1 MLDFKS
7 FLIESES
14 FLIEANQGSYGDEH
28 AHVKV
33 WNYMTEKGIARDKE
47 AMKKELEIA
56 KTDKTHPLHFK
67 NAGKEGFT
75 GGKKTKDSKN
85 SYHAELETAMNTVH
99 AMATHKDF
107 AKAVKEKHKAKVMG
121 GAKGNVSDTWKKY
134 GATKGATSKTD
145 IAIYDPK
152 KGEHEGIRLSM
163 KKGAGSQLMSG
174 GPEENNATHHH
185 AALEMLNNHPKYAK
199 LSSEKKKEI
208 HDHIMGN
215 MKKAGK
221 HVDAMRTASREDMI
235 KLKNKAQK
243 HIDIAHDA
251 YPELNHYVRKE
262 AMTGEGKFGK
272 GAAHTASFLVKSM
285 SGSKGAKVVHVDE
298 HDHEGSRPRVALPK
312 GIGRSGNFKLDER

>member
-1 MLDFKS
+1 MLTFKG
-7 FLIESES
+7 FLNLSES
-14 FLIEANQGSYGDEH
+14 FLIEAEQGSYNDEH
-28 AHVKV
+28 AHVKI
-33 WNYMTEKGIARDKE
+33 WNHMIQKGIAHNKDS
-47 AMKKELEIA
+47 MKKELEKA
-56 KTDKTHPLHFK
+56 KKDKNHPLHHD
-67 NAGKEGFT
+67 NAEEGGFT

-85 SYHAELETAMNTVH
+85 SYHAELENAMHTVH
-99 AMATHKDF
+99 ALATHKEF
-107 AKAVKEKHKAKVMG
+107 AKAVKEKHRAKVMG
-121 GAKGNVSDTWKKY
+121 GARGNVSDTWKKY

-145 IAIYDPK
+145 IAIHDPK

-163 KKGAGSQLMSG
+163 KRGAGSQLMSG

-208 HDHIMGN
+208 HDHIMSHI
-215 MKKAGK
+215 KKAGK

-251 YPELNHYVRKE
+251 YPELNYHVRKE
-262 AMTGEGKFGK
+262 ATTGEGKFGR
-272 GAAHTASFLVKSM
+272 GAAHTASYLVKSM

-312 GIGRSGNFKLDER
+312 GTGRSGNFKLDER

>member
-1 MLDFKS
+1 MLTFKN
-7 FLIESES
+7 FLNLSES
-14 FLIEANQGSYGDEH
+14 FLIEANQGSYSDEH

-33 WNYMTEKGIARDKE
+33 WNHMVEKGIAHDKE
-47 AMKKELEIA
+47 AMKRELETA

-67 NAGKEGFT
+67 NAGKEGFI
-75 GGKKTKDSKN
+75 GGKKTKGSRN
-85 SYHAELETAMNTVH
+85 SYHAELETAMHTVH
-99 AMATHKDF
+99 ALATHKDF

-121 GAKGNVSDTWKKY
+121 GAKGSVSDTWKKY

-145 IAIYDPK
+145 IAIYDPQ

-199 LSSEKKKEI
+199 LSPEKKKEI
-208 HDHIMGN
+208 HNHIMGHI
-215 MKKAGK
+215 KKAGK
-221 HVDAMRTASREDMI
+221 HIDAMRTASREDME
-235 KLKNKAQK
+235 KLKNRAQK
-243 HIDIAHDA
+243 HLNTVHDA

-262 AMTGEGKFGK
+262 ATTGEGKFGK
-272 GAAHTASFLVKSM
+272 GAAHTASFLVKSV

-298 HDHEGSRPRVALPK
+298 HDYEGSRPRAALPK
-312 GIGRSGNFKLDER
+312 GTGRSGNFKLDER